1 MSSKYR
7 HVKHLTSKHTGCSD
21 TTTDHSC
28 TGSKNTGIRSLGTA
42 KTELHDSITFRR
54 IADTCCLGSD
64 QALMVHNVQ
73 NRSFHKLSFHN
84 RCYHFHHWLSWE
96 NNSAFRD
103 GINIAGK
110 MEGAKIFQKILL
122 KNGKTAKIFDI
133 CVCKSQI
140 LNIFNYLLQSCTDS
154 KTASAWVITVK
165 HVEYDS
171 LVSWVLKIPLHHGKF
186 IKIREQSQVIC
197 SHVYSPY

>member
-1 MSSKYR
+1 MGSKYR
-7 HVKHLTSKHTGCSD
+7 HVKHLTGQHTGGSD

-28 TGSKNTGIRSLGTA
+28 TSSKNTGIRSLGTT
-42 KTELHDSITFRR
+42 KTELHDSISLRC
-54 IADTCCLGSD
+54 IADTGRLSSD

-96 NNSAFRD
+96 NNSSLRN
-103 GINIAGK
+103 GINISGE
-110 MEGAKIFQKILL
+110 MERTKIFQEILF
-122 KNGKTAKIFDI
+122 KYGKAAQILNI

-186 IKIREQSQVIC
+186 IEIREQSQVIC

>member
-1 MSSKYR
+1 MER
-7 HVKHLTSKHTGCSD
+7 
-21 TTTDHSC
+21 
-28 TGSKNTGIRSLGTA
+28 
-42 KTELHDSITFRR
+42 TE
-54 IADTCCLGSD
+54 
-64 QALMVHNVQ
+64 
-73 NRSFHKLSFHN
+73 
-84 RCYHFHHWLSWE
+84 
-96 NNSAFRD
+96 
-103 GINIAGK
+103 
-110 MEGAKIFQKILL
+110 IFQEILF
-122 KNGKTAKIFDI
+122 KYGKAAQILNI

-186 IKIREQSQVIC
+186 IEIREQSQVIC

>member
-1 MSSKYR
+1 
-7 HVKHLTSKHTGCSD
+7 
-21 TTTDHSC
+21 
-28 TGSKNTGIRSLGTA
+28 
-42 KTELHDSITFRR
+42 
-54 IADTCCLGSD
+54 
-64 QALMVHNVQ
+64 
-73 NRSFHKLSFHN
+73 
-84 RCYHFHHWLSWE
+84 
-96 NNSAFRD
+96 
-103 GINIAGK
+103 

-186 IKIREQSQVIC
+186 IEIREQSQVIC